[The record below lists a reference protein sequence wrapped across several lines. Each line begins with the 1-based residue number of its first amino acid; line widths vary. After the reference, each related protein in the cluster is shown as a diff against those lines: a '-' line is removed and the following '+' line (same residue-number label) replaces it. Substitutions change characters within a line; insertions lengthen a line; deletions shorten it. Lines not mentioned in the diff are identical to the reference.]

1 MISAP
6 TSTSTRTENW
16 NTSRKKNW
24 IRYMWSRW
32 KLHGNVGINT
42 SSKEVFRPKNL
53 WNWLAPSFSVLFCF
67 CVGSRLMGKKWS
79 LLVSSFL
86 FPCFLF
92 SDGIMT
98 ATVLMCLF
106 WSDHPPNAEYFSGK
120 TDYCYAVLIRF
131 SGILSISTP
140 SPLPPPPS
148 PLLLQSL
155 PSNLLLLIGD
165 SSKKRPY

>member
-6 TSTSTRTENW
+6 TSTSTPTENW

-42 SSKEVFRPKNL
+42 PSKEVFRPKNL
-53 WNWLAPSFSVLFCF
+53 WNWLVPSFSVLFCF
-67 CVGSRLMGKKWS
+67 CVGSRLMGKNGAC
-79 LLVSSFL
+79 SFL
-86 FPCFLF
+86 PFYFLVFFFPMGLWLQQCWCACFDQITRQTL
-92 SDGIMT
+92 
-98 ATVLMCLF
+98 
-106 WSDHPPNAEYFSGK
+106 N
-120 TDYCYAVLIRF
+120 
-131 SGILSISTP
+131 ISREKPTIFMP
-140 SPLPPPPS
+140 YWFDSPLPPPPS